1 MKRLINFIK
10 RNESV
15 FLAGLALVLTLM
27 MFISM
32 ITPFIIEKNDG
43 TLTEEAQALWILM
56 FCFSSISLGIVATV
70 IISKLNDEV
79 RKNEARLKNFEYY
92 DE

>member
-27 MFISM
+27 MLISM